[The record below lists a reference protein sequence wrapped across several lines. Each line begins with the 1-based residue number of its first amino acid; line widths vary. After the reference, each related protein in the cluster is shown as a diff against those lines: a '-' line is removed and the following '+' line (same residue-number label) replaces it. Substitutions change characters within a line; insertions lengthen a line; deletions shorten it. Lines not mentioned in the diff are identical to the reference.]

1 MGFLI
6 NCRTCGKQ
14 VSSTAKMCPHCGER
28 SPEPYKDKLKY
39 ILIALLGIASIIIII
54 YFLLMIIGT
63 IQFLRTK

>member
-28 SPEPYKDKLKY
+28 SPEPYIDKFKY
-39 ILIALLGIASIIIII
+39 SLIALLVIAIIIIFI
-54 YFLLMIIGT
+54 FFLFGWI
-63 IQFLRTK
+63 